1 MTRTVSAF
9 MQISLDGYYCD
20 ARGEMS
26 FAHKPPTDT
35 EWNEFVSGNATGDG
49 MLLFGRTTYE
59 MMASW
64 WPTPMAAQ
72 AMPTVA
78 ANMNARPK
86 MVFSRTLQ
94 SADWSNTT
102 LAKDEMIATVR
113 RLKSEPGPDMA
124 ILGSGSI
131 VRQLAAAGL
140 LDALQ
145 VVVVPVALGAGKPLF
160 GGLARPLALSL
171 TRTRVFKNGSVVLW
185 YEPQAHSS
193 GSQAPQ

>member
-1 MTRTVSAF
+1 MTRTLSAF
-9 MQISLDGYYCD
+9 LQISLDGYYCD
-20 ARGEMS
+20 AHGDMS
-26 FAHKPPTDT
+26 FAHKAPDDT

-49 MLLFGRTTYE
+49 MLLFGRRTYE

-72 AMPTVA
+72 AMPVVA
-78 ANMNARPK
+78 AYMNARPK
-86 MVFSRTLQ
+86 LVFSRTLA

-102 LAKDEMIATVR
+102 LVKDDLVGYVR
-113 RLKSEPGPDMA
+113 RVKSVPGPDMA

-131 VRQLAAAGL
+131 VRQLAGAGL

-145 VVVVPVALGAGKPLF
+145 VVVSPVALGGGSSLLS
-160 GGLARPLALSL
+160 GLASPLSLAL

-185 YEPQAHSS
+185 Y
-193 GSQAPQ
+193 APQGDAVIGPPPR